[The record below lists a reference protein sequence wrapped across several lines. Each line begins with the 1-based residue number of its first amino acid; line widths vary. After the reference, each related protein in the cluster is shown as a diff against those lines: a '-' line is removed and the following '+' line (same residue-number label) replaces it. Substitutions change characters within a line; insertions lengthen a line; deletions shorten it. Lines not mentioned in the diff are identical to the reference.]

1 MALHDN
7 DFIAKSHISRRWKI
21 QFIESPECLS
31 VQQQP
36 VHAQEEI
43 GACGKTYLKDN
54 PQCYL
59 LCQVKEFTFFYSS
72 SQKGAKL
79 TQ

>member
-1 MALHDN
+1 MLSRQQMKKKKKMPFTALHDN
-7 DFIAKSHISRRWKI
+7 GFIAKSHISRRWKI

-43 GACGKTYLKDN
+43 GVCGK
-54 PQCYL
+54 PI
-59 LCQVKEFTFFYSS
+59 
-72 SQKGAKL
+72 
-79 TQ
+79 

>member
-7 DFIAKSHISRRWKI
+7 GFIAKSHISRRWKI
-21 QFIESPECLS
+21 QFIESPKCLS

-43 GACGKTYLKDN
+43 GACGK
-54 PQCYL
+54 PI
-59 LCQVKEFTFFYSS
+59 
-72 SQKGAKL
+72 
-79 TQ
+79 